1 MGNLKEA
8 VNFERQRISQEKSYN
23 EMINWFDKLSL
34 WDKYMLTG
42 KKEKIYIKEI
52 DKIRAY
58 EKFHEIKSA

>member
-8 VNFERQRISQEKSYN
+8 VNFERQRISQEKSRN
-23 EMINWFDKLSL
+23 EIINWFDKLSL

-42 KKEKIYIKEI
+42 KKEKIYIKES